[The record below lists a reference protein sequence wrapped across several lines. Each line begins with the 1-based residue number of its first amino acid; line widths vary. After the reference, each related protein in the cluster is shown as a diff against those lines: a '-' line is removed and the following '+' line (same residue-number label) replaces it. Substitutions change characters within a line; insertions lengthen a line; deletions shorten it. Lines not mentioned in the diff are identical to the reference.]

1 VKKIYAALTGPRSAL
16 LLIMVLA
23 SAVSDAYEMRVSEL
37 QLQQA
42 LNERMPLI
50 QQRGIFTLTLTQP
63 QLTLLKDHQRA
74 QIRAHARVVTRI
86 GLQSQGMVTVDGK
99 VRYQKDNYSFF
110 IDDARVTELD
120 LKGLSASLQPQLISI
135 LQNAVVPEMEKQ
147 PVYTLSDQEMTQAM
161 ARMMLQ
167 DVRIEGNEV
176 VLELN
181 PF

>member
-1 VKKIYAALTGPRSAL
+1 MKKIYAALTGPRSAL

-86 GLQSQGMVTVDGK
+86 GL
-99 VRYQKDNYSFF
+99 
-110 IDDARVTELD
+110 
-120 LKGLSASLQPQLISI
+120 
-135 LQNAVVPEMEKQ
+135 
-147 PVYTLSDQEMTQAM
+147 
-161 ARMMLQ
+161 
-167 DVRIEGNEV
+167 
-176 VLELN
+176 
-181 PF
+181 